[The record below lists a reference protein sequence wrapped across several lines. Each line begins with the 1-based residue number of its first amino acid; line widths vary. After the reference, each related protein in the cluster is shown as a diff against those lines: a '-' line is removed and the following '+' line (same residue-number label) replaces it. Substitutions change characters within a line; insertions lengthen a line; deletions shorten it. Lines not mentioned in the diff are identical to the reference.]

1 MAEATVPYGRK
12 TQRAPAVKEVHVLM
26 VLGAGL
32 MLARPS
38 VRRTITGG
46 LAPLLPEGPLA
57 NRIGGVIPDI
67 ERYLKL
73 KSM

>member
-1 MAEATVPYGRK
+1 MNNDENSQVQDTLFLAGGLA
-12 TQRAPAVKEVHVLM
+12 LM
-26 VLGAGL
+26 VVGAGL
-32 MLARPS
+32 LLARPS

-57 NRIGGVIPDI
+57 SRVGGVIPDL

>member
-1 MAEATVPYGRK
+1 MNHEENSQVQDTLFLAGGFALV
-12 TQRAPAVKEVHVLM
+12 

-46 LAPLLPEGPLA
+46 IAPLLPEGPLA
-57 NRIGGVIPDI
+57 NRIGGVLPDL

>member
-1 MAEATVPYGRK
+1 MNPDENSQVQDTLFLAGGLA
-12 TQRAPAVKEVHVLM
+12 LM
-26 VLGAGL
+26 VVGAGL
-32 MLARPS
+32 LLARPS

-57 NRIGGVIPDI
+57 NRVGGVLPDL